1 MPFEPDVLDA
11 MLLRVPVEGEPVP
24 AEPLTGEELSAL
36 ETQLTDTAMSVNTEE
51 ATAADIEL
59 LSLTA
64 EHLSRVRGE
73 MAARAAAAQERRE
86 AAARLMADISPAVE
100 EPEVEA
106 VVEPEVVAEVV
117 EPQPEA
123 VAAAAAR
130 RLPSLSLLAARQ
142 PARTGPRPDT
152 GQSADQPP
160 RANTLTAAADMPGL
174 TMGHEAD
181 LEQWAY
187 SCMRRF
193 ESIRK
198 AERGNDGEHVY
209 FGTVRV
215 PYPEERMLT
224 TDEHLNAGKIS
235 AVVGDQAL
243 VASGGICGPV
253 AVDYSITT
261 IAAADRPVKTAL
273 AQFGA
278 SRGGLRYVLPH
289 TLSAVTTDGPASL
302 WTETTDV
309 TPGGST
315 KPHATFVCQSVQEN
329 YVDAVTAIVQFG
341 NFQARYFPEQ
351 IQQYMETV
359 DAVHS
364 RVAESNLLSA
374 LSSGST
380 AVNADSSELGAARDV
395 LATLDRATAAYR
407 YRNRMLPSAPLR
419 FVSPYWLRD
428 MIRADLTK
436 EVPGDSGSTTERLAT
451 ADAEIDNFFATRNIN
466 TSWAMEAKT
475 SAATTGASAITWPPI
490 QGAGQLSA
498 WPLKTVVQL
507 YHEGAWVF
515 LDGGE
520 LNLGMV
526 RDSTLNKTNDFQM
539 FSETFEKAIFRGHET
554 LELTLTIAPTGASA
568 GTVTTTP
575 GTVGS

>member
-11 MLLRVPVEGEPVP
+11 MLARVGD
-24 AEPLTGEELSAL
+24 ADAPLTGDELVEL
-36 ETQLTDTAMSVNTEE
+36 ETQLTDTAMSVNTDE

-64 EHLSRVRGE
+64 EHLSGVRGE
-73 MAARAAAAQERRE
+73 MSARAAAAQERRE
-86 AAARLMADISPAVE
+86 AAARLMADITPPPPAEEVE
-100 EPEVEA
+100 EVVDEVA
-106 VVEPEVVAEVV
+106 AEPEVVAEP
-117 EPQPEA
+117 EP

-130 RLPSLSLLAARQ
+130 RLPSISSLSARQ
-142 PARTGPRPDT
+142 PARTGPRADT
-152 GQSADQPP
+152 AQSADQPP
-160 RANTLTAAADMPGL
+160 RSNTLVAAADMPGL

-224 TDEHLNAGKIS
+224 TDEHANANKIA

-289 TLSAVTTDGPASL
+289 TLSAVTTDAPASI

-309 TPGGST
+309 TPGGAT

-380 AVNADSSELGAARDV
+380 AVNADTAYLGAARDV
-395 LATLDRATAAYR
+395 LATLDRACAAYR
-407 YRNRMLPSAPLR
+407 YRNRMLPNAPLR

-428 MIRADLTK
+428 MIRADLTR
-436 EVPGDSGSTTERLAT
+436 EVPGDSGSTIERLAT
-451 ADAEIDNFFATRNIN
+451 TDAEIDNFFATRNIN

-490 QGAGQLSA
+490 QGAGELSA
-498 WPLKTVVQL
+498 WPLKTVTQL

-554 LELTLTIAPTGASA
+554 LELTLNILPTGGSA
-568 GTVTTTP
+568 GTVAPITGS
-575 GTVGS
+575 GTSSLGS

>member
-1 MPFEPDVLDA
+1 MPFEPEVLDA
-11 MLLRVPVEGEPVP
+11 MLVRVGDEG
-24 AEPLTGEELSAL
+24 APLTGDELLQL
-36 ETQLTDTAMSVNTEE
+36 EAQLTETAMSVNLAE
-51 ATAADIEL
+51 ATGDDIEL
-59 LSLTA
+59 LTLTR
-64 EHLSRVRGE
+64 EHLSGVRGE
-73 MAARAAAAQERRE
+73 MASRATAAQERRE
-86 AAARLMADISPAVE
+86 AAARLMADIAPPEPEAEVEEVVE
-100 EPEVEA
+100 EPA
-106 VVEPEVVAEVV
+106 EVVAEA
-117 EPQPEA
+117 EAQPEA

-130 RLPSLSLLAARQ
+130 RLPSLSTLAARQ
-142 PARTGPRPDT
+142 PARTGPRHDT
-152 GQSADQPP
+152 AQSADQPARP
-160 RANTLTAAADMPGL
+160 NTLTAAADMPGL

-181 LEQWAY
+181 LEQWAF

-224 TDEHLNAGKIS
+224 TDEHLNAEKI
-235 AVVGDQAL
+235 ARVVGEQPLA
-243 VASGGICGPV
+243 ASGGVCAPV

-289 TLSAVTTDGPASL
+289 TLSAVTGDAPASI
-302 WTETTDV
+302 WTQTTDA
-309 TPGGST
+309 TPGGAT
-315 KPHATFVCQSVQEN
+315 KPHATFVCQAVQEN

-364 RVAESNLLSA
+364 RVAESNLLSS

-380 AVNADSSELGAARDV
+380 AVTADAADLGAARDL
-395 LATLDRATAAYR
+395 LATLDRASAAYR
-407 YRNRMLPSAPLR
+407 YRNRMLPTAPLR
-419 FVSPYWLRD
+419 FVAPFWLKN
-428 MIRADLTK
+428 MVRADLAR
-436 EVPGDSGSTTERLAT
+436 EVPGDSGSSIERLAT
-451 ADAEIDNFFATRNIN
+451 ADAEIDNFFRVRDIN

-475 SAATTGASAITWPPI
+475 GAATVGASAITWPPI

-498 WPLKTVVQL
+498 WPLKTVCQL

-554 LELTLTIAPTGASA
+554 LELTLNILPTGGSA
-568 GTVTTTP
+568 GTVAP
-575 GTVGS
+575 AGGGAGTLGS